1 MKQDGL
7 IRRNIPRFGGEA
19 GRMLPRARLA
29 GPMPWVMAIM
39 VALTVMAAAAGLA
52 LANIAGNARAEIA
65 GGVTVQIVEGAP
77 QERDRQAA
85 LAVAMLENRDGVA
98 SVARV
103 PDAELAALLEPW
115 LGQTGDLPPEDA
127 IPTPALIDV
136 QLSGPVT
143 ELRLEQ
149 LRRDLI
155 ASVPAARVDAQA
167 GWLGPVFDSI
177 RALQY
182 LAIGLVLLLAATS
195 AAAVWLAA
203 RSALG
208 GNRDTI
214 EVIHH
219 LGGSDPQIARIF
231 QRSIGID
238 AVLGGIAGLA
248 LGLTAV
254 FLMGGRFSRLGSGLL
269 GGGEFSALD
278 WTVLALVPIS
288 GVVLA
293 MITAR
298 LTVLSALRRML

>member
-1 MKQDGL
+1 MKGGKL
-7 IRRNIPRFGGEA
+7 IRRGVPRFGGEA

-77 QERDRQAA
+77 FERDRQAA
-85 LAVAMLENRDGVA
+85 LAVALLQNREGVA
-98 SVARV
+98 SVRRV
-103 PDAELAALLEPW
+103 PDAELAELLEPW

-143 ELRLEQ
+143 DLRLQQ
-149 LRRDLI
+149 LRSDLL
-155 ASVPAARVDAQA
+155 ASVPAARVDAQS
-167 GWLGPVFDSI
+167 GWLGPVFSSI

-182 LAIGLVLLLAATS
+182 LAIGLVLLLAITS

-219 LGGSDPQIARIF
+219 LGGSDGQIARIF

-238 AVLGGIAGLA
+238 ALFGGIAGLA

-254 FLMGGRFSRLGSGLL
+254 FLLAGQFGSLGSGLL
-269 GGGEFSALD
+269 GGGEFTPVD
-278 WTVLALVPIS
+278 WAVLALVPLA

-298 LTVLSALRRML
+298 YTVVSALRRML